1 MARYGS
7 LGVDTNET
15 MMTLYIVQVKP
26 KNDISGLRRVR
37 IRQYIE
43 IATIWRN
50 TPSRATNARFD
61 TNNSYATWREEEYSP
76 QLAMDGESVLDRYF
90 DDIIVERVSSREQ
103 GWKILDD
110 KAFTLESVIQHNS

>member
-1 MARYGS
+1 MA
-7 LGVDTNET
+7 
-15 MMTLYIVQVKP
+15 YID
-26 KNDISGLRRVR
+26 KNR

-61 TNNSYATWREEEYSP
+61 TNNSYATWIEEDCALP
-76 QLAMDGESVLDRYF
+76 LAMDRESVLDRYF
-90 DDIIVERVSSREQ
+90 DDIIVERVSSKEQ
-103 GWKILDD
+103 GGKTLDD

>member
-1 MARYGS
+1 MARYAS

-15 MMTLYIVQVKP
+15 MMTLYIVRVKP
-26 KNDISGLRRVR
+26 KNDLSGLRRVR

-61 TNNSYATWREEEYSP
+61 TNNSYATWRDEE
-76 QLAMDGESVLDRYF
+76 
-90 DDIIVERVSSREQ
+90 
-103 GWKILDD
+103 
-110 KAFTLESVIQHNS
+110 